1 MAGLG
6 QGMNAMKSMGGNW
19 KRPVAY
25 RGRRRQRDP
34 RDRRDSRPHR
44 DRRRCH
50 SHRRCHSRHKGR

>member
-19 KRPVAY
+19 KRPMRTGTAVTSGT
-25 RGRRRQRDP
+25 RGTAE
-34 RDRRDSRPHR
+34 DSRRHR

-50 SHRRCHSRHKGR
+50 SHRMPPHKGR